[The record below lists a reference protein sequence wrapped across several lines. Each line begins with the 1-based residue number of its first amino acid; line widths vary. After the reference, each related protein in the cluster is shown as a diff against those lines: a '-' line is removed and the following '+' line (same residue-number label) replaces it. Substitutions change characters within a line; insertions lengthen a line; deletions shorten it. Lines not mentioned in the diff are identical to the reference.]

1 MKAETLVAVYAA
13 IIGTSA
19 FLLNLKSWVDSGVK
33 LSLSL
38 MDGMTMGGG
47 PDLDERN
54 LLILTVTNRGDAPA
68 VITNMILFEI
78 RSPLQRWRIRP
89 AKSYQITNP
98 QLKGSPRNIPSDLE
112 PSKRWTGAIRKRDDL
127 EINLHDGRH
136 DTGVYASNRDRPYL
150 IRIPKKANNL
160 PEGTKTLGS

>member
-33 LSLSL
+33 LRLSL

-89 AKSYQITNP
+89 AKSYEITNP

-136 DTGVYASNRDRPYL
+136 YTGVYASNRDRPYL

-160 PEGTKTLGS
+160 PEGTKTLG